1 MKITNLNEISRDD
14 LIILQSEIKEELD
27 KRNISGILYNMNDI
41 LRQIIKDYSP
51 SFVIKT
57 PISGINN
64 FMQLTYDRE
73 LNVIEVNF
81 YES

>member
-1 MKITNLNEISRDD
+1 MKINNLNETSRDD
-14 LIILQSEIKEELD
+14 LLILQSEIKEELD
-27 KRNISGILYNMNDI
+27 KRNIFSSLYNMNDI

-57 PISGINN
+57 PLSGINN
-64 FMQLTYDRE
+64 FMQFTYNRE